1 LKVDGREDGDLQGL
15 VLMFPILACRF
26 DDSAVNLEILTINT
40 PNLQVNDTLLSLNL
54 KLYLSLHLT
63 SELQIV
69 HLSLNLSAK
78 ELLYD
83 HGKREPCTRE

>member
-1 LKVDGREDGDLQGL
+1 LKVDGRDDGDLQGL
-15 VLMFPILACRF
+15 VLMLPSLACRF
-26 DDSAVNLEILTINT
+26 DDSAVDLEILTINT
-40 PNLQVNDTLLSLNL
+40 PTLQVNDTLLSLNL
-54 KLYLSLHLT
+54 KLYLSIHLT
-63 SELQIV
+63 AELQIV